1 MSLGDRVHPH
11 IMDKMNSEDGGV
23 GSGGGSG
30 CGCGSGCSKQMF
42 LTDYRDSGV

>member
-1 MSLGDRVHPH
+1 
-11 IMDKMNSEDGGV
+11 MDKMNSEDGGV